1 MVLSNSVVIKKVFS
15 KRFNIVLFIEVMSK
29 LENIRILIVGA
40 GIAGSALFRRLKA
53 QRHQVDIIEKSP
65 TLTNEG
71 AAICLP
77 ANAMIELKKLDL
89 VDQVMACAHQVE
101 QIEYALSN
109 GKTLAKASLNDAPL
123 NKAPFVALKR
133 DALMNILRKDIAKE
147 ITLDTCLT
155 DIDHTDEGATVT
167 FNNGHSQHYDLVVAA
182 DGINSQVREIIQ
194 PDTPLLKHTVT
205 NWRFI
210 TQKPSQDF
218 QPVYYVGNTSLFMIY
233 PISNEEV
240 YCYGHVIDPT
250 GQYYAMPVKT
260 ALNAI
265 FANYAAPIKH
275 CLDNMPD
282 NKDIVR
288 GGLKSV
294 AKTES
299 VYNNVV
305 LIGDAL
311 HGCPP
316 SLQQGAGMSLED
328 VNCLAEQLADNTLD
342 LQQVLANYQQA
353 RSARVA
359 WTVQESNKIIKL
371 ARLGQSFIGRLV
383 RNFIIRRTGPANVVG
398 WRKLLAEKI

>member
-1 MVLSNSVVIKKVFS
+1 
-15 KRFNIVLFIEVMSK
+15 MSK

-53 QRHQVDIIEKSP
+53 QGHQVDIIEKSP

-89 VDQVMACAHQVE
+89 VDQVMACAHQVN

-123 NKAPFVALKR
+123 NKAPFAALKR
-133 DALMNILRKDIAKE
+133 DALMDILRKDIAEE
-147 ITLDTCLT
+147 IRLDTCLT
-155 DIDHTDEGATVT
+155 HIEHTNEGATVT
-167 FNNGHSQHYDLVVAA
+167 FNNEHSQHYNLVVAA
-182 DGINSQVREIIQ
+182 DGINSQVRGIIQ

-210 TQKPSQDF
+210 TQKPLQDF
-218 QPVYYVGNTSLFMIY
+218 QPVYYVGDTSLFMIY
-233 PISNEEV
+233 PISDVEV

-250 GQYYAMPVKT
+250 GQYYAMPAKA

-294 AKTES
+294 AKTNA
-299 VYNNVV
+299 VFNNVV

-328 VNCLAEQLADNTLD
+328 VNCLADQLADTTLD
-342 LQQVLANYQQA
+342 LQHALANYQQA

-371 ARLGQSFIGRLV
+371 AGLGQSVLGRLV
-383 RNFIIRRTGPANVVG
+383 RNFIIRRKGPANVVG